1 MNKKRNFFRMLVTVA
16 LMLASAIGIQAQ
28 TWTASAV
35 GEGTFYLYNVG
46 NDGFLRGGNDWSTRA
61 SLTNQGGMP
70 VTLSSDGEGGYY
82 ISTSPTYDNLFLGAD
97 GYVDKPST
105 DADNYTA
112 WNITPVEGQEN
123 TYTLQAKKTSKYLFG
138 HASDLTKTTVSSTLP
153 SNLKAYWKLA
163 TREALIANLSNATQE
178 SPIDATFLILDPYF
192 GRVTN
197 VSGVWTGDVTHG
209 GYESGA
215 SQNYCIERFNTTFD
229 VYQTLSGLPNGIYG
243 IQCQGFYRI
252 GGRTDATTRRNNG
265 EEVLNAKYYINN
277 SEGGLMS
284 IFDGSYAK
292 SYTAN
297 YNEDKV
303 YTVNGENRYLPNTL
317 SQAANCL
324 RKNDYQNPVVTAVV
338 TDGNIRLGVKKA
350 VAVSSDWT
358 IFDNFTLTY
367 YGIDLSALV
376 ENYENLVT
384 TATSLLTQPMKAD
397 VKEALNTALTTAEA
411 NVNKSSQE
419 SLEENSSLLGTA
431 ITNAQASNALYT
443 GPILNAVNG
452 MKAQSTSD
460 DVKAAVQ
467 AKYDNGEYASVAD
480 VYAAY
485 QPLEIVALG
494 TANNTVFTSAIINP
508 GFELGNTDGW
518 SINVMG
524 DDTGARRTDNTT
536 YSNTLSEGTYLF
548 NTWANSVKTLDVGQT
563 VTGLPA
569 GYYTLKAIVA
579 TFGDGAPVTMTANG
593 VSGSVAPTAEN
604 VDGEKENGH
613 ELIVENI
620 FVSNGSLS
628 IRVQNTG
635 KGQTLL
641 KCDNFQLT
649 YTAPYDA
656 PTEFTDLAYN
666 INIENS
672 AVASYLA
679 ETTYAEGSAT
689 VISNYATDAALR
701 NDQPTTVSVPI
712 PAQTTDATLSL
723 ALNSTYT
730 DAETFTVAAGSVLY
744 EVKNLLPG
752 NTYYYKVEAGGS
764 VIANGTITTTTT
776 GQLRMIKADG
786 IANMRDLGG
795 WTNADGNR
803 IKYGKIFRGSELRGG
818 SGYVATD
825 ADLAMLKNQLNI
837 GAEVDLREDKDFA
850 NGTMSA
856 SAIDGATYY
865 YANLSRWSEDALN
878 FDTEKFKSAFDLI
891 LAALKAG
898 KAAYFHCIF
907 GADRTGCFAM
917 LLEGLLG
924 LPVDQLYKDYELT
937 SFSSAGLRDKTGID
951 HKLQYIKA
959 LQGSTLQEKFYNY
972 WRGAV
977 GVSESDLNDF
987 INIMIDG
994 TSSITTATLADLPAK
1009 AVADGDYYIYLP
1021 TAGKFLGRGE
1031 AYGARGLG
1039 DNYGVPVQI
1048 TTNGV
1053 NVSTIKFL
1061 DNNLY
1066 FGSDCFTDKVASYNT
1081 VSWFI
1086 EQRGEDLILK
1096 SHNGNYMGVTTESNG
1111 LIKPRA
1117 NVASDADAAPFMLKS
1132 AAEQKAIVAATQ
1144 NANILAAA
1152 TAAGIN
1158 AADVTAFEAAL
1169 ADDYTAVASSAE
1181 IKSAT
1186 SGSTD
1191 EWPLTQPSQITDTKD
1206 YYGNAYN
1213 VGTYGGE
1220 LYQRHG
1226 YVSQTV
1232 TVPHAGLY
1240 KLTLNAL
1247 YRQGSKENCY
1257 ALGQKGYDLSNAYVS
1272 VNDQYFAQIPS
1283 WYSGCASM
1291 SDPDNT
1297 DQAVA
1302 RFNAGQYKVEVYAY
1316 IDDSKT
1322 ATIKVNVPGFVP
1334 LGWCL
1339 FNNFALTEYAKE
1351 VTIDEAATTAPEACD
1366 FANVTLTRTLQ
1377 PDIWNTLS
1385 LPFALDRDRIAA
1397 SSLKDATI
1405 YAFKESDASNITF
1418 ESAYTIEAGKPYLVK
1433 LPEGTT
1439 ESIVNPTFTGVTVK
1453 STEGETVGEG
1463 GNVQFVGQ
1471 TYNKSL
1477 TGVDDVC
1484 YLSTNGKV
1492 KQLAANGAIK
1502 GLRAYFIVP
1511 DAQQQSSGVKLFFN
1525 SIEDGIEAIDNGQ
1538 LTMDNAEIYNLA
1550 GQRLKKA
1557 QRGVNIIN
1565 GKKVLIK

>member
-1 MNKKRNFFRMLVTVA
+1 MNKKRNFYRMLVTVA

-28 TWTASAV
+28 TWTASAPAA
-35 GEGTFYLYNVG
+35 GKFYLYNVG
-46 NDGFLRGGNDWSTRA
+46 NDGFLFGGNNYTTRA
-61 SLTNQGGMP
+61 SLTKKGGIP
-70 VTLSSDGEGGYY
+70 VTLSAGDTDGAWY
-82 ISTSPTYDNLFLGAD
+82 ISTEPTYSNLFLGSD
-97 GYVDKPST
+97 GYVDKANTSSK
-105 DADNYTA
+105 YTA
-112 WNITPVEGQEN
+112 WLFTPVEGQEN
-123 TYTLQAKKTSKYLFG
+123 TYTMKSTNSAAAYLVGHNTEEGKTS
-138 HASDLTKTTVSSTLP
+138 TTTTMP
-153 SNLKAYWKLA
+153 TNAKGYWKLV
-163 TREALIANLSNATQE
+163 TRDALIANLANATE
-178 SPIDATFLILDPYF
+178 DNPIDATFAVMNAYF
-192 GRVTN
+192 GANAKT
-197 VSGVWTGDVTHG
+197 SLWTGDYTAYNGVDD
-209 GYESGA
+209 
-215 SQNYCIERFNTTFD
+215 NKCIEQFNRTFD
-229 VYQTLSGLPNGIYG
+229 MSQTITGLPNGVYKM
-243 IQCQGFYRI
+243 QCQGFYRM
-252 GGRTDATTRRNNG
+252 GGGSNDAATAATARTNG
-265 EEVLNAKYYINN
+265 TEVLNAKYYINTT
-277 SEGGLMS
+277 EGSLKS
-284 IFDGSYAK
+284 IFDYSLGSSNNTTYN
-292 SYTAN
+292 SSTA
-297 YNEDKV
+297 YS
-303 YTVNGENRYLPNTL
+303 VNGTNVYVPSNLNRASACFLAGEYLNEPI
-317 SQAANCL
+317 
-324 RKNDYQNPVVTAVV
+324 KAVV
-338 TDGNIRLGVKKA
+338 ADGTVTIGFRKTVTSAN
-350 VAVSSDWT
+350 DWAAY
-358 IFDNFTLTY
+358 DNVTLTY

-376 ENYENLVT
+376 ASYEEQLAAAEALQ
-384 TATSLLTQPMKAD
+384 TAVMNAD
-397 VKEALNTALTTAEA
+397 VKAALNDAITAAET
-411 NVNKSSQE
+411 NVNTSSQE
-419 SLEENSSLLGTA
+419 WLEATLSALGTA
-431 ITNAQASNALYT
+431 LTNAQASNTLYT

-460 DVKAAVQ
+460 DVKTVVQ

-485 QPLEIVALG
+485 QSLEIASITPEVNA
-494 TANNTVFTSAIINP
+494 VFTSALINP
-508 GFELGNTDGW
+508 SFELGNMDGW
-518 SINVMG
+518 NCLKTG
-524 DDTGARRTDNTT
+524 DDTGVHHADNAT
-536 YSNTLSEGTYLF
+536 YSYSGTDGNYLF
-548 NTWANSVKTLDVGQT
+548 NTWANSVQTLDVGQT

-593 VSGSVAPTAEN
+593 VSGSVAPTAED
-604 VDGEKENGH
+604 VDGEKVNGH

-628 IRVQNTG
+628 FRVQNTG
-635 KGQTLL
+635 RGQTLL

-649 YTAPYDA
+649 YTAPYVA
-656 PTEFTDLAYN
+656 PTEFTDLAYT
-666 INIENS
+666 INVENS
-672 AVASYLA
+672 EVARYLA
-679 ETTYAEGSAT
+679 NTTYTEGSAT
-689 VISNYATDAALR
+689 AISSYATDAALR

-723 ALNSTYT
+723 ALNSTYN
-730 DAETFTVAAGSVLY
+730 DAETFTLAAGSVLY
-744 EVKNLLPG
+744 EVKNLQPG
-752 NTYYYKVEAGGS
+752 NTYYYKVEADGN
-764 VIANGTITTTTT
+764 VIANGTITTS

-825 ADLAMLKNQLNI
+825 ADLAMLKNLLNI

-850 NGTMSA
+850 NGTMST

-878 FDTEKFKSAFDLI
+878 FDNAKFKSAFDLV
-891 LAALKAG
+891 LAALKAD

-907 GADRTGCFAM
+907 GADRTGCFAF

-1021 TAGKFLGRGE
+1021 TQQKFLSRGRN
-1031 AYGARGLG
+1031 YGTQGVP
-1039 DNYGVPVQI
+1039 DNYGVPATV

-1053 NVSTIKFL
+1053 GVTTIKFL

-1066 FGSDCFTDKVASYNT
+1066 FGSDGMTDKAENYNS
-1081 VSWFI
+1081 VSWSV
-1086 EQRGEDLILK
+1086 EQRDNDLVMK
-1096 SHNGNYMGVTTESNG
+1096 SHNGKYFYMKEGT
-1111 LIKPRA
+1111 RA
-1117 NVASDADAAPFMLKS
+1117 YVDAASAANADAVTFKS
-1132 AAEQKAIVAATQ
+1132 RTEHDDLVAATQ

-1152 TAAGIN
+1152 TAAGI
-1158 AADVTAFEAAL
+1158 TATDLSDFNVQL
-1169 ADDYTAVASSAE
+1169 STNYTALPSTAT

-1186 SGSTD
+1186 EGST
-1191 EWPLTQPSQITDTKD
+1191 TDWVLSEPYAHGETAN
-1206 YYGNAYN
+1206 YGNAYN
-1213 VGTYGGE
+1213 VGSYGGE
-1220 LYQRHG
+1220 LYQKNAS
-1226 YVSQTV
+1226 VSQTV

-1247 YRQGSKENCY
+1247 YRQGSKELCY
-1257 ALGQKGYDLSNAYVS
+1257 AAGQKGFEMSNAYVS
-1272 VNDQYFAQIPS
+1272 VNDEYFAQIPS
-1283 WYSGCASM
+1283 WYSGCASQ
-1291 SDPDNT
+1291 SNPNT
-1297 DQAVA
+1297 TGEAVE
-1302 RFNAGQYKVEVYAY
+1302 RFNAEKYKVEVYAY
-1316 IDDSKT
+1316 IDDTKS
-1322 ATIKVNVPGFVP
+1322 ATIKVNVPGFTP
-1334 LGWCL
+1334 WAWCL
-1339 FNNFALTEYAKE
+1339 FNNFALTEYAKN
-1351 VTIDEAATTAPEACD
+1351 VTIDEAAITAPEACN
-1366 FANVTLTRTLQ
+1366 FAAVTLTRTLQ
-1377 PDIWNTLS
+1377 PDIWNTVS
-1385 LPFALDRDRIAA
+1385 LPFALDRDQIAA

-1439 ESIVNPTFTGVTVK
+1439 ESIVNPTFTGVTVEA
-1453 STEGETVGEG
+1453 TEGETKGFE

-1477 TGVDDVC
+1477 DGVANVC

-1492 KQLAANGAIK
+1492 KQLAENGAIK

-1525 SIEDGIEAIDNGQ
+1525 SIEDGIRTMDNGQ
-1538 LTMDNAEIYNLA
+1538 WTMDNAEIFNVA
-1550 GQRLKKA
+1550 GQRMNKL
-1557 QRGVNIIN
+1557 QRGINIVN